1 MLFAEKTVSSDVA
14 FGTTVQNRPTFP
26 TDIAHDCFGN
36 HQTPLRGVPQL
47 GPGSYN
53 NEDKST
59 FRYVLDHQP
68 MSRRGYTFNARTE
81 ERKTFEPKTDVP
93 SPDAYQMDLTHLPD
107 KKRSFKPFNAASQR
121 FHTRCKSA
129 GAPGPGSYECDVKQ
143 NRQVHMLHNFGGR
156 TKLVPLVKTKCMS
169 LNTDKCLICLQ
180 TPVGDYYQYRK
191 EILCATCYNFN
202 WQWQEKFKRTY
213 LQAFQKVRDCSY
225 VHEHAGTSAKIQL
238 VDDKVTKKLQRKEAY
253 LSLYWP

>member
-1 MLFAEKTVSSDVA
+1 EKTVSSDVA
-14 FGTTVQNRPTFP
+14 FGTTAQDRPTFP

-81 ERKTFEPKTDVP
+81 QRKTFEPKIDVP

-107 KKRSFKPFNAASQR
+107 KKRSFKPFDAASQR

-156 TKLVPLVKTKCMS
+156 TKLVPLVKTKCMP

-225 VHEHAGTSAKIQL
+225 VHEHAGTSAKIQ
-238 VDDKVTKKLQRKEAY
+238 VIQ
-253 LSLYWP
+253 LYIIPYYFETFFSICLARW